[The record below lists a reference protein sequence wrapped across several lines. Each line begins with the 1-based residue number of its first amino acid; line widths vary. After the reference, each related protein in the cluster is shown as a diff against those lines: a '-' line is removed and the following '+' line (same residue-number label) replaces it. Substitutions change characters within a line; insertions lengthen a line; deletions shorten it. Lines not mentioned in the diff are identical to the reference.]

1 MRQPSTTTTT
11 TTVAT
16 TISRILTCFRVS
28 VCKWES
34 AKRRRFHRVFFRL
47 SSRHTQVLACVSLC
61 TCVRRAWSSEKGTNK
76 RTAQHEIYSMFISMF
91 NLNVYECVLCMVA
104 FRILSSS
111 FWILRVF
118 SFFLFRFEQFYYF
131 LLLLCFARPSKS
143 DTRTKTTKKERKNT
157 HEIRRSVCTVDWL
170 DRKVKKTS
178 ESNKTKPK
186 NTQINKFRIS
196 DKWKLKIKNWYRTRS
211 VCCTLTIVYFDCV
224 KPEEENE
231 IIVCGIGGACWT
243 SIRLSEAA
251 NWCTLRQR
259 ATPSTVRVVARNDF
273 FGQMQIKV

>member
-1 MRQPSTTTTT
+1 MC
-11 TTVAT
+11 
-16 TISRILTCFRVS
+16 L
-28 VCKWES
+28 
-34 AKRRRFHRVFFRL
+34 
-47 SSRHTQVLACVSLC
+47 CVSENPRNDDVFIEFFFVFHQDTHKC
-61 TCVRRAWSSEKGTNK
+61 WRVCHCVRVCAAHEVAKKERTNERHNTKYIVCSYQCSIWMCTSVYCVWLRFAFYHHHSE
-76 RTAQHEIYSMFISMF
+76 FF
-91 NLNVYECVLCMVA
+91 A
-104 FRILSSS
+104 FFL
-111 FWILRVF
+111 
-118 SFFLFRFEQFYYF
+118 FFLFRFEQFYYF